1 MNIHQTSSG
10 ATSAAEASVWPQ
22 PAASSVIAP
31 GMEEHDGQR
40 ILLARKIRQIGIA
53 QNWNRAEAARRIDIA
68 NGTFSQWYNGS
79 YNGRIDRVNAQVE
92 QWLEGH
98 DERQKTMASIPAS
111 PGFLDMKFSMKVIE
125 NLYLAQYMPGLV
137 IVSADAGIGKTF
149 AARRYAET
157 NPRVYVATMNP
168 TTGSLGPMLRD
179 IADEIELGVVPLGK
193 DRLLHAIGKKLQRT
207 GDGTLLIVDEAQNLS
222 DECINTL
229 RHLVDR
235 WKCGVAL
242 MANKETRKRFSTWV
256 ENKQNAQMR
265 SRVFSRLHKD
275 QPDPE
280 DLDAFIAAH
289 GFTEPDQVRFLRGV
303 GMKDGAL
310 REVDATARLAK
321 MLATGRGAQSVTRA
335 DLAQAW
341 ANRDVEQ
348 GS

>member
-1 MNIHQTSSG
+1 MNIHH
-10 ATSAAEASVWPQ
+10 ATSAAEATAETSAWPEVS
-22 PAASSVIAP
+22 PSTVLAP
-31 GMEEHDGQR
+31 GMEEHDGER
-40 ILLARKIRQIGIA
+40 VRLARKIRQIAIGM
-53 QNWNRAEAARRIDIA
+53 NWNRAEAARRIDVA

-79 YNGRIDRVNAQVE
+79 YNGRIDRVNAQVA
-92 QWLEGH
+92 QWLDGH
-98 DERQKTMASIPAS
+98 DERQKTLAQIPSS
-111 PGFLDMKFSMKVIE
+111 PGFVDMKFSAEVIQ

-137 IVSADAGIGKTF
+137 IVSADAGIGKTY
-149 AARRYAET
+149 AARHYAET
-157 NPRVYVATMNP
+157 TPRVTIATMNP

-179 IADEIELGVVPLGK
+179 IAVEIDLGVIPLGK

-256 ENKQNAQMR
+256 ENRQNAQMR

-275 QPDPE
+275 QPDPK
-280 DLDAFIAAH
+280 DLAAFIAAH
-289 GFTEPDQVRFLRGV
+289 GFTDPAQVRFLRGI

-310 REVDATARLAK
+310 REVDATARMAK
-321 MLATGRGAQSVTRA
+321 MLANGRGADSVA
-335 DLAQAW
+335 LGDLEQAW
-341 ANRDVEQ
+341 TRRDVEQ